1 MKKTAII
8 TGVTGQDGSYMA
20 KLLLEKGYKVYG
32 TVRRSTKI
40 NLDNLTYLGVRND
53 VDLIVGDLLDEAG
66 INHMINTIRPQELYN
81 MAAQSFVGISWDL
94 NKWTTEV
101 NCLGPLNL
109 LNAIKFYSPTT
120 KFYQAS
126 SAEMFGN
133 VKQKIRSESTPF
145 EPRSPYGISK
155 LYSYW
160 MTINFRESYGI
171 HASNGIQFN
180 HESPIRG
187 KEFVTRKVTDGVAR
201 IKLGLANKIDLG
213 NLDITRDW
221 GYAGDF
227 VEAAWRMLQLDRPT
241 DFVLSTGISH
251 SIRDLL
257 EIAFSA
263 ADIPNWQQYIQI
275 DPGLL
280 RPAELYSLRGD
291 SSKAKQLLG
300 WEPTVDFN
308 SLINMMVTSDLERV
322 KNES

>member
-32 TVRRSTKI
+32 TVRRQTKI
-40 NLDNLTYLGVRND
+40 NLDNLTYLGVRDD
-53 VDLIVGDLLDEAG
+53 VDLIVGDLLDEAS
-66 INHMINTIRPQELYN
+66 INNMINTIRPQELYSI
-81 MAAQSFVGISWDL
+81 AAQSFVGISWDL

-109 LNAIKFYSPTT
+109 LNAIKSYSPTT

-133 VKQKIRSESTPF
+133 VKQEIRSESTPF

-201 IKLGLANKIDLG
+201 IKLGLANKIELG

-263 ADIPNWQQYIQI
+263 ANIPNWQQYIEI
-275 DPGLL
+275 DPRLL

-291 SSKAKQLLG
+291 NSKAKQLLG

>member
-1 MKKTAII
+1 MEKTAII

-32 TVRRSTKI
+32 TVRRQTKI
-40 NLDNLTYLGVRND
+40 NLDNLTYLGVKDD
-53 VDLIVGDLLDEAG
+53 VDLIVADLLDDAC
-66 INHMINTIRPQELYN
+66 INHMINTIRPQELYSY
-81 MAAQSFVGISWDL
+81 AAQSFVAVSWDL
-94 NKWTTEV
+94 SKWTTEV
-101 NCLGPLNL
+101 NCIGPLNL
-109 LNAIKFYSPTT
+109 LNAIKFYSPAT

-133 VKQKIRSESTPF
+133 VQQETRSESTQF

-160 MTINFRESYGI
+160 MTKNFRESYGI

-201 IKLGLANKIDLG
+201 IKLGLADKIVLG

-227 VEAAWRMLQLDRPT
+227 VEAAWRMLQLDQPT

-263 ADIPNWQQYIQI
+263 ADIPNWEQYIQI
-275 DPGLL
+275 DTGLF

-291 SSKAKQLLG
+291 SSKAKQLLN
-300 WEPTVDFN
+300 WEPTVDFYT
-308 SLINMMVTSDLERV
+308 LINMMVSSDLDKV